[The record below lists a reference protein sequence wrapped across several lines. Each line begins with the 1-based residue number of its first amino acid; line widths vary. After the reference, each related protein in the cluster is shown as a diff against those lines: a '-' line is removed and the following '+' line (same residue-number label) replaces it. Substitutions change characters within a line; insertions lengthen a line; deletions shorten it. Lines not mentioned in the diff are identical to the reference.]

1 MVVLGA
7 TCPLATESEAQVNI
21 PGAFEL
27 TNLKGKA
34 GLELL
39 EAFNNFRVKL
49 SLLLYRTVSWTSSLG
64 DMLKHSGDCPA
75 IVKTIE

>member
-7 TCPLATESEAQVNI
+7 TSPLATGSEARVNI
-21 PGAFEL
+21 LGVFDLAD
-27 TNLKGKA
+27 LKGKA
-34 GLELL
+34 GLKCL